1 MSGWQALAPEKMTGC
16 KKTQRK
22 PWNQVWNVKYSKP
35 NNKCII

>member
-22 PWNQVWNVKYSKP
+22 PWNLMNISLIVILLEN
-35 NNKCII
+35 